1 MKHYILYALSCLLAL
16 TASLPLSAQ
25 DPSEVLMPQKL
36 TLIQP
41 HSGKGSFKVI
51 EEGQVANGFALAK
64 ATVTLELS
72 PNTTDDYS
80 VSKDLIKVYKTGDP
94 HATIPLNTNIAPY
107 SFTMP
112 NHPVTIEVEFKKP
125 LTIIPDKDQ
134 VLYKDEQY
142 TAYKPTYTV
151 NGITEAD
158 GDVVFTGNLK
168 IEGDEPYQIVNNDL
182 SAGNKYELKVEPGV
196 TVTPLPGNA
205 SDAVAIPDKNT
216 AGQNGWYLGPNNS
229 FTLKAPTGFLIKQAT
244 PTTRSLSNATAAD
257 EYTDKLVFTDEGE
270 RIIHYNLKRI
280 GMDTPP
286 SENKSITYKLDYSL
300 PQYTVTVNERSATV
314 KLADWISGLAEEC
327 FYQWDEGPERK
338 ISGIQKGDKEATFTL
353 SGNAGSHTLSLKLI
367 DVAGNVLDKTNI
379 PVTLEDT
386 YVPPYVPD
394 DDNDNDSDD
403 PDPKPDPDP
412 DPDPVANETI
422 LGSSFGIGID
432 NGKLSLEASQ
442 PCRVFIHTFSGSLQY
457 MKQLPAGTTRLYNLP
472 ASRYIITLETPKG
485 VIRRKVMVW

>member
-41 HSGKGSFKVI
+41 DSEKGSFKVK
-51 EEGQVANGFALAK
+51 GDHVAYGFALAK

-72 PNTTDDYS
+72 PNTTDNYS
-80 VSKDLIKVYKTGDP
+80 VSKDLIKVYKTGEPEEFIELNNTDDP
-94 HATIPLNTNIAPY
+94 PY

-151 NGITEAD
+151 EGITEAD

-168 IEGDEPYQIVNNDL
+168 LEGDEPYQIVNNDL
-182 SAGNKYELKVEPGV
+182 SAGYKYELKVEPGV

-216 AGQNGWYLGPNNS
+216 AGQDGWYLGPNNS

-314 KLADWISGLAEEC
+314 KLTDPISGLAEC
-327 FYQWDEGPERK
+327 SYQWDGGPKRK
-338 ISGIQKGDKEATFTL
+338 ISGIQKGDNEATFTL

-367 DVAGNVLDKTNI
+367 DVAGNVLEETSI

-394 DDNDNDSDD
+394 DDNDDSDN
-403 PDPKPDPDP
+403 PDPKP

-432 NGKLSLEASQ
+432 NGKLSLEAAQ

>member
-41 HSGKGSFKVI
+41 DSEKGSFKVK
-51 EEGQVANGFALAK
+51 GDHVAYGFALAN

-72 PNTTDDYS
+72 PNTTDGYLA
-80 VSKDLIKVYKTGDP
+80 SKDLIKVYNTDDLEDVIKLNDTDD
-94 HATIPLNTNIAPY
+94 ATY

-112 NHPVTIEVEFKKP
+112 NFPVTIEVEFKKKT

-134 VLYKDEQY
+134 VLYEGEEY
-142 TAYKPTYTV
+142 TDYKPTYTV
-151 NGITEAD
+151 EGITEAD

-168 IEGDEPYQIVNNDL
+168 LEGDEPYQIVNNDL
-182 SAGNKYELKVEPGV
+182 SAGYKYELKVEPGV
-196 TVTPLPGNA
+196 TVTRLPGNA

-300 PQYTVTVNERSATV
+300 PQYNVTVNERSATV
-314 KLADWISGLAEEC
+314 KLADWISGLAEC
-327 FYQWDEGPERK
+327 SYQWDGGPERE
-338 ISGIQKGDKEATFTL
+338 ISGFKKGDKEATFTL
-353 SGNAGSHTLSLKLI
+353 YGNAGSHTLSLILK

-394 DDNDNDSDD
+394 DDDNDSDD
-403 PDPKPDPDP
+403 PEPDPNP